1 MRSVCI
7 LVEITEKRSPLG
19 IPKRTCA
26 DNIKLN
32 IKYTGYEH
40 VIRNQLSQFRFEG
53 RLTANTVLDIRF
65 S

>member
-1 MRSVCI
+1 MRSACI
-7 LVEITEKRSPLG
+7 LIEKTDSRSPLG
-19 IPKRTCA
+19 TRKRACA

-40 VIRNQLSQFRFEG
+40 VIRNQLSQCRFEG